1 MDESK
6 KVERELVAIQERQ
19 VYYHCD
25 GDGDDEDNGHNDAD
39 GEDDCN

>member
-19 VYYHCD
+19 VHYDHH
-25 GDGDDEDNGHNDAD
+25 DEDD
-39 GEDDCN
+39 G